1 MSGQLSHELEV
12 NVPASE
18 AWELYGR
25 LGLAKLLVE
34 DGSIVEKIEV
44 IEGDGG
50 IGTILKIVSNELGS
64 HGFSVQREKFTKYD
78 NEKRM
83 KELEVM
89 EGGYL
94 DLGLTLFRVRFEIIE
109 KDNDSC
115 IIKSTIEYDIKEEAV
130 ANTSNVTTDL
140 VAKIGEIA
148 KNYLI
153 KNKATKNAE

>member
-1 MSGQLSHELEV
+1 M
-12 NVPASE
+12 
-18 AWELYGR
+18 
-25 LGLAKLLVE
+25 
-34 DGSIVEKIEV
+34 
-44 IEGDGG
+44 
-50 IGTILKIVSNELGS
+50 
-64 HGFSVQREKFTKYD
+64 QREKFTKYD

-115 IIKSTIEYDIKEEAV
+115 IIKSTIEYDIKEETI
-130 ANTSNVTTDL
+130 ANTSYVTTDL

-148 KNYLI
+148 KNFLI
-153 KNKATKNAE
+153 KNKATKNA

>member
-50 IGTILKIVSNELGS
+50 IGNFLSIELGS
-64 HGFSVQREKFTKYD
+64 HGFTVHKEKFTKLD

-83 KELEVM
+83 KELEVI
-89 EGGYL
+89 EGGYI
-94 DLGLTLFRVRFEIIE
+94 DLGFTLFRVRFKIIE

-115 IIKSTIEYDIKEEAV
+115 IIKSTIEYDVKEKAV
-130 ANTSNVTTDL
+130 ANTSYANTDL
-140 VAKIGEIA
+140 VAKIAEVT

-153 KNKATKNAE
+153 KNKANENAA

>member
-1 MSGQLSHELEV
+1 
-12 NVPASE
+12 
-18 AWELYGR
+18 
-25 LGLAKLLVE
+25 
-34 DGSIVEKIEV
+34 
-44 IEGDGG
+44 
-50 IGTILKIVSNELGS
+50 
-64 HGFSVQREKFTKYD
+64 
-78 NEKRM
+78 M
-83 KELEVM
+83 KELEVL

-115 IIKSTIEYDIKEEAV
+115 IIKSTIEYDIKEETI
-130 ANTSNVTTDL
+130 ANTSYVTTDL

>member
-44 IEGDGG
+44 IEG
-50 IGTILKIVSNELGS
+50 S
-64 HGFSVQREKFTKYD
+64 HGFTVHKEKFTKLD

-83 KELEVM
+83 KELEVI
-89 EGGYL
+89 EGGYI
-94 DLGLTLFRVRFEIIE
+94 DLGFTLFRVRFKIIE

-115 IIKSTIEYDIKEEAV
+115 IIKSTIEYDVKEKAV
-130 ANTSNVTTDL
+130 ANTSYANTDL
-140 VAKIGEIA
+140 VAKIAEVT

-153 KNKATKNAE
+153 KNKANENAA